1 VSELPRATRSYVV
14 LGLLF
19 VVALALAYREHARS
33 SDDSGKP
40 DEWTRVLRVI
50 GGIGGE
56 RPRIGGCPGFRVDT
70 QALDDVTAAGRALL
84 DDPDASPLAAAIAY
98 ADEQG
103 YGFLLLDLR
112 DDWDLSNLAVA
123 APPASMYA
131 VIGIGD
137 VAWQGTRVSF
147 GAPVTGP
154 FEYFEPPI
162 DEIAVQLALFE
173 HPDLRALYHTWMDGP
188 VVQRNRWALDKHN
201 GNYEHERS
209 ILQTNQRQLAE
220 VDELWPSEPMPGTLA
235 GRWEHVR
242 AVPVVGG
249 IVIEILPMWLDMSR
263 SVRVSNLRSADVGE
277 LAFIPN
283 EALVAGV
290 DPIAARRPCVGLRD
304 RAPTK
309 RVQGRLESDE
319 RNLDVSPDGRTLA
332 LRRGPASSGLVD
344 IYRFSSDSPDACAL
358 EWAKT
363 AVPPPYG
370 VPRPSN
376 SGSLSWVYS
385 TDQVWWWHE
394 GVSHRLAYAGVAPD
408 SGALWVSDNLLAA
421 LGEVAIDTPEDR
433 NRSRA
438 KQAAIMLLKTDI
450 ARFGDSN
457 LAPRVRFAASTLFPK
472 LEREDPAAKVI
483 DFRPVGSETLL
494 VMTKACPASHAL
506 GDRRLQYPCMHRVR
520 FRSPLRER
528 IGSKPMPKPLELAH
542 HDLEV
547 RTLGPIA
554 SYLSL
559 DIAADGTRAVYV
571 AIDSTT
577 LDPAPRLFTVA
588 IERSSLGPAERVAD
602 AHRESQLQLSADGHV
617 VVVESPLVIPAYGE
631 RPTARAFVL
640 P

>member
-19 VVALALAYREHARS
+19 VVALALAYREHVRS
-33 SDDSGKP
+33 SVDLVKRND
-40 DEWTRVLRVI
+40 WTRVLRVI
-50 GGIGGE
+50 GGE
-56 RPRIGGCPGFRVDT
+56 RPRVGDCPGFRVDT
-70 QALDDVTAAGRALL
+70 QQLDEVTVAGRELL
-84 DDPDASPLAAAIAY
+84 GDPEASPLAAAIAY
-98 ADEQG
+98 ADERG

-112 DDWDLSNLAVA
+112 DDWDLSSFASA
-123 APPASMYA
+123 APPGSMYA
-131 VIGIGD
+131 AIGIGD
-137 VAWQGTRVSF
+137 VAREGSPINF

-154 FEYFEPPI
+154 VEYFHPEI
-162 DEIAVQLALFE
+162 DDIAIQLALLTHPNLRSAYGE
-173 HPDLRALYHTWMDGP
+173 HIGSA
-188 VVQRNRWALDKHN
+188 VVYRSSWAILKRRDS
-201 GNYEHERS
+201 YEHERR
-209 ILQTNQRQLAE
+209 ILQTNQRDLAE
-220 VDELWPSEPMPGTLA
+220 VDELWPSEPMPGDLA
-235 GRWEHVR
+235 DRWEHVR
-242 AVPVVGG
+242 AVAVAGG
-249 IVIEILPMWLDMSR
+249 VVIEILPIWLDMSR
-263 SVRVSNLRSADVGE
+263 SVHAAKLRSAEVGE
-277 LAFIPN
+277 LAFVPN
-283 EALVAGV
+283 EALVAGA
-290 DPIAARRPCVGLRD
+290 DLIAARRPCVGLRD
-304 RAPTK
+304 RTPTK

-344 IYRFSSDSPDACAL
+344 IYRVISDSPEACAL
-358 EWAKT
+358 ERTKT

-394 GVSHRLAYAGVAPD
+394 GIPHRLAYAGVAPD
-408 SGALWVSDNLLAA
+408 SGSWWVSDDLLAA

-438 KQAAIMLLKTDI
+438 KEAAIMLLKTDI

-457 LAPRVRFAASTLFPK
+457 LAPRVRVAASTLFPK
-472 LEREDPAAKVI
+472 LERDDPAANVI

-506 GDRRLQYPCMHRVR
+506 GEGRLQRPCMHRVR
-520 FRSPLRER
+520 FRSLLHER
-528 IGSKPMPKPLELAH
+528 IGSKPMPKPLELVH
-542 HDLEV
+542 RDLEV
-547 RTLGPIA
+547 RTLGPID

-559 DIAADGTRAVYV
+559 DVAADGTRAVYV
-571 AIDSTT
+571 AIEVTT
-577 LDPAPRLFTVA
+577 LDPAPSLFAVA
-588 IERSSLGPAERVAD
+588 IEQTGLGPAERVAG
-602 AHRESQLQLSADGHV
+602 AHRESQLQLSADGRV